1 MNEQETYEYLVEY
14 LVEND
19 FADRENADKMILHMS
34 EEWYANIIEASCG
47 SSPKKYKGGSAAK
60 PGPDKNYVKPMGE
73 ETEDSLR
80 DRRMERGGVG
90 GNIRYDRPARSGG
103 TQPKMKGKTQLQ
115 KDADKKYGAGT
126 SAMDRV
132 KADIA
137 AKYGKGAI
145 MDTKKK
151 K

>member
-1 MNEQETYEYLVEY
+1 MNFFKEEG
-14 LVEND
+14 
-19 FADRENADKMILHMS
+19 ADR
-34 EEWYANIIEASCG
+34 
-47 SSPKKYKGGSAAK
+47 
-60 PGPDKNYVKPMGE
+60 
-73 ETEDSLR
+73 LR
-80 DRRMERGGVG
+80 DRRMEYGGG
-90 GNIRYDRPARSGG
+90 DGNTRYDRPARSGG

>member
-1 MNEQETYEYLVEY
+1 MKSFSQISNLSEEEY
-14 LVEND
+14 
-19 FADRENADKMILHMS
+19 DKM
-34 EEWYANIIEASCG
+34 
-47 SSPKKYKGGSAAK
+47 
-60 PGPDKNYVKPMGE
+60 
-73 ETEDSLR
+73 R
-80 DRRMERGGVG
+80 DRQLERGTWKSASS
-90 GNIRYDRPARSGG
+90 DKPRSGG
-103 TQPKMKGKTQLQ
+103 SQPKPKGKTQLQ

>member
-1 MNEQETYEYLVEY
+1 
-14 LVEND
+14 
-19 FADRENADKMILHMS
+19 
-34 EEWYANIIEASCG
+34 
-47 SSPKKYKGGSAAK
+47 
-60 PGPDKNYVKPMGE
+60 
-73 ETEDSLR
+73 
-80 DRRMERGGVG
+80 
-90 GNIRYDRPARSGG
+90 
-103 TQPKMKGKTQLQ
+103 MKGKTQLQ

-126 SAMDRV
+126 SAIDRV